1 MRASA
6 LKTERRYESTNNR
19 SYHIQTY
26 GERNDFP
33 QRVMEIVA
41 GSVSGS
47 ACLDTYT
54 KFIIGRGWDSADF
67 ARAVVDSRG
76 TRASVLLR
84 DTAADYATF
93 GGFALHLNYDANFRI
108 CSVTHLP
115 FEQVRLGEADPDT
128 GRASRLRVHPDW
140 GKRNQSVH
148 PFNIKDAVWLDF
160 YDPDP
165 DTIARQVEEA
175 GGWNGYKGQ
184 VFYWSS
190 AGDRVYPTPVFE
202 AALTDMSNEE
212 GLSNITQRNVRHNF
226 LPAGMLIDHDN
237 AANSDEQEEA
247 TKNELREFQGDEKAG
262 QLLYINLRDQE
273 TAPEFRPFTANNT
286 DDKFQKAE
294 AKTPANIGRAF
305 RQPPI
310 LRGESESSGFD
321 SERMRQAYDFYNA
334 LTESER
340 DVVSEVFKSI
350 FAHWADMSVNPTLDF
365 AILPKQYEVT
375 GSLAERLGDAATGKV
390 LEILA
395 DGTKGEG
402 YKRAVL
408 GTIYGLPGSDIE
420 TLIASTRA

>member
-6 LKTERRYESTNNR
+6 LKSEKRFESTNNR
-19 SYHIQTY
+19 AYKIQTY
-26 GERNDFP
+26 GQANDFP
-33 QRVMEIVA
+33 QRVLEIVA
-41 GSVSGS
+41 GSISGS
-47 ACLDTYT
+47 ACLDTYA
-54 KFIIGRGWDSADF
+54 KFIIGRGWDSPDF

-76 TRASVLLR
+76 TRASTLLR
-84 DTAADYATF
+84 EAGYDLATF
-93 GGFALHLNYDANFRI
+93 AGLALHINYDANFRI

-115 FEQVRLGEADPDT
+115 FEQVRLGDADPDT

-148 PFNIKDAVWLDF
+148 PFNIRDAVWLDF
-160 YDPDP
+160 FNPDP
-165 DTIARQVEEA
+165 EVIARQVEEA

-184 VFYWSS
+184 VLYFST
-190 AGDRVYPTPVFE
+190 AGDRVYPTPIFE

-237 AANSDEQEEA
+237 TANSDEQEEA
-247 TKNELREFQGDEKAG
+247 TKKELKEFQGDEKAG

-273 TAPEFRPFTANNT
+273 QAPEFKPFTANNT

-294 AKTPANIGRAF
+294 AKTPLNIGRAF

-310 LRGESESSGFD
+310 LRGEAESSGFD

-340 DVVSEVFKSI
+340 AMLSDVFKTV
-350 FAHWADMSVNPTLDF
+350 FAHWVDASINPTLNY
-365 AILPKQYEVT
+365 AILPKQFEVT
-375 GSLAERLGDAATGKV
+375 GSLAERLGDAATDKV

-395 DGTKGEG
+395 DGTKSEA
-402 YKRAVL
+402 YKRATL
-408 GTIYGLPGSDIE
+408 GTIYGIPDTDIE
-420 TLIASTRA
+420 TLIMSTRV